1 MFKRLA
7 MIAALLA
14 AVAACS
20 PSGGSASLAPG
31 ATLTPVESVTP
42 SMSPTMGLES
52 VAPTQ

>member
-7 MIAALLA
+7 MILALMAAI
-14 AVAACS
+14 AACS
-20 PSGGSASLAPG
+20 PSGGSSSQVPG

-52 VAPTQ
+52 AAPTQ